1 MTEWMIVYYPVIQSF
16 THLINKF
23 MCLIVFANNLLKD
36 YKLIFA
42 ANRDEF
48 YNRPSEQADF
58 WNDHP
63 DLLAGKDLQAG
74 GTWMGIT
81 RKGKFAAIT
90 NFRDLKNNR
99 NDAPS
104 RGYLTLDFLVNDVT
118 PEEYYNGLKSDLKD
132 YNGFNLILGDT
143 NQLYYFS
150 NKTTGLQKLEP
161 GIHGIS
167 NALLD
172 TPWPKVEKSKMQL
185 KRLIEY
191 QTIHPWEVLNILDDT
206 SPAKDEEL
214 PDTGVGVELER
225 ILSSI
230 FIKSE
235 KYGTRS
241 STIVTVDKHN
251 KVKFVEKTYYANTGR
266 FSNKEFNFIIA
277 NK

>member
-1 MTEWMIVYYPVIQSF
+1 
-16 THLINKF
+16 
-23 MCLIVFANNLLKD
+23 MCLIVFANNVIKD

-58 WNDHP
+58 WKDHP

-104 RGYLTLDFLVNDVT
+104 RGELTLDFLVKDVT
-118 PEEYYNGLKSDLKD
+118 PEEYYNRLKSELNN
-132 YNGFNLILGDT
+132 YNGFNLILGNIDE
-143 NQLYYFS
+143 LYYFS
-150 NKTTGLQKLEP
+150 NKTDGLTKLEP

-167 NALLD
+167 NAILD
-172 TPWPKVEKSKMQL
+172 TPWPKVEKSKRQL
-185 KRLIEY
+185 KHLIE
-191 QTIHPWEVLNILDDT
+191 QQNIHPWEILNLLDDT

-214 PDTGVGVELER
+214 PDTGVGLELER
-225 ILSSI
+225 ILSPI

-241 STIVTVDKHN
+241 STIVTVDKN
-251 KVKFVEKTYYANTGR
+251 NNVKFVEKTYFANTGR
-266 FSNKEFNFIIA
+266 FSNKEFNFTIE
-277 NK
+277 K

>member
-1 MTEWMIVYYPVIQSF
+1 
-16 THLINKF
+16 
-23 MCLIVFANNLLKD
+23 MCLIVFANNVLED

-58 WNDHP
+58 WKDRP

-104 RGYLTLDFLVNDVT
+104 RGELTLDFLVKDVT
-118 PEEYYNGLKSDLKD
+118 PEEYYNRLKSELNN
-132 YNGFNLILGDT
+132 YNGFNLILGNIDE
-143 NQLYYFS
+143 LYYFS
-150 NKTTGLQKLEP
+150 NKTNGLQKLEP

-167 NALLD
+167 NAILD
-172 TPWPKVEKSKMQL
+172 TPWPKVEKSKRQL
-185 KRLIEY
+185 KHLIE
-191 QTIHPWEVLNILDDT
+191 QQNIHPWEILNLLDDT

-214 PDTGVGVELER
+214 PDTGVGLELER
-225 ILSSI
+225 ILSPI

-241 STIVTVDKHN
+241 STIVTVDKN
-251 KVKFVEKTYYANTGR
+251 NNVKFVEKTYFANTGR
-266 FSNKEFNFIIA
+266 FSNKEFNFTIE
-277 NK
+277 K

>member
-1 MTEWMIVYYPVIQSF
+1 
-16 THLINKF
+16 
-23 MCLIVFANNLLKD
+23 MCLIVFANNVLED

-58 WNDHP
+58 WKDRP

-104 RGYLTLDFLVNDVT
+104 RGELTLDFLVKDVT
-118 PEEYYNGLKSDLKD
+118 PEEYYNRLKSELNN
-132 YNGFNLILGDT
+132 YNGFNLILGNIDE
-143 NQLYYFS
+143 LYYFS
-150 NKTTGLQKLEP
+150 NKTDGLKKLEP

-167 NALLD
+167 NAILD
-172 TPWPKVEKSKMQL
+172 TPWPKVEKSKRQL
-185 KRLIEY
+185 KHLIE
-191 QTIHPWEVLNILDDT
+191 QQNIHPWEILNLLDDT

-214 PDTGVGVELER
+214 PDTGVGLELER
-225 ILSSI
+225 ILSPI

-241 STIVTVDKHN
+241 STIVTVDKN
-251 KVKFVEKTYYANTGR
+251 NNVKFVEKTYFANTGR
-266 FSNKEFNFIIA
+266 FSNKEFNFTIE
-277 NK
+277 K

>member
-1 MTEWMIVYYPVIQSF
+1 
-16 THLINKF
+16 
-23 MCLIVFANNLLKD
+23 MCLIVFANNVIKD

-48 YNRPSEQADF
+48 YNRPSEQTDF
-58 WNDHP
+58 WKDHP

-104 RGYLTLDFLVNDVT
+104 RGKLTLDFLVKDVT
-118 PEEYYNGLKSDLKD
+118 PEEYYNRLKSELNN
-132 YNGFNLILGDT
+132 YNGFNLILGNIDE
-143 NQLYYFS
+143 LYYFS
-150 NKTTGLQKLEP
+150 NKTDGLTKLEP

-167 NALLD
+167 NAILD
-172 TPWPKVEKSKMQL
+172 TPWPKVEKSKRQL
-185 KRLIEY
+185 KHLIE
-191 QTIHPWEVLNILDDT
+191 QQNIHPWEILNLLDDT

-214 PDTGVGVELER
+214 PDTGVGLELER
-225 ILSSI
+225 ILSPI

-241 STIVTVDKHN
+241 STIVTVDKN
-251 KVKFVEKTYYANTGR
+251 NNVKFVEKTYYANTGR
-266 FSNKEFNFIIA
+266 FSNKEFNFTME
-277 NK
+277 K